1 MSSSAK
7 GKVGSKSVKKN
18 LNDKVAGTSSASSIQ
33 SSAAS
38 VVSNGNS
45 VSTTQ
50 TSNASTVPAE
60 KKSQA
65 PPAPSQPVN
74 SPLKHTALEDIP
86 VGVQRLADSFHKLQ
100 KTHSLQFRLNQLR
113 NIYFALKDNVDAI
126 TEALEKD
133 FGRSPSE
140 TRNLEV
146 YSSLNELVF
155 TMANLHKWAKPD
167 KVTDL
172 PVNMKT
178 NPVYVEKI
186 PLGVVLIIT
195 PFNYPLFLAIPSI
208 VGAIAAGN
216 CVVLKPSEATPHF
229 SQLLSDLL
237 TKALDPDIFFAVN
250 GAIPETTKLLDQRFD
265 KIMYTGNN
273 TVGTIIAKKAA
284 ETLTPVILELGGKS
298 PAFVLEDVKDK
309 DIPAIASR
317 LAWGRFTNAGQTC
330 VAVDYLLVHKSV
342 KAKLVAELIKVTNE
356 KFYPGLD
363 KDNKDYTHII
373 HDRAFQNLSK
383 IIETTKG
390 DIVVGGESDA
400 ASRYL
405 PPTIV
410 DNVKWDDS
418 TMRGEIFGPILP
430 IIEYDDLLEAIS
442 RIVSGPDT
450 PLAQYIFT
458 SGKTSRNS
466 NPQLNQILTSIRS
479 GATIVNDVLLHVAL
493 ANAPFGGV
501 GNSGHGA
508 YHGIYSFRAFSH
520 ERTTI
525 EQKLWNEFML
535 KVRYPPFTDEKNKVL
550 QVAQT
555 EHNGKVW
562 FNRTGNVRLTGPGT
576 FFNIW
581 TGVAGV
587 VAIAYAFS
595 GAL

>member
-1 MSSSAK
+1 MSTPDKA
-7 GKVGSKSVKKN
+7 KVGSKSVKKN
-18 LNDKVAGTSSASSIQ
+18 LNEKVAAASPAASVK

-38 VVSNGNS
+38 VASNG
-45 VSTTQ
+45 STASTAP
-50 TSNASTVPAE
+50 TSNGSTAPAE
-60 KKSQA
+60 KKVQ
-65 PPAPSQPVN
+65 APSQPAN
-74 SPLKHTALEDIP
+74 SPLKYTALDDIP

-100 KTHSLQFRLNQLR
+100 KTHSIQFRLNQLR
-113 NIYFALKDNVDAI
+113 NIYFGLKDNVDAI

-133 FGRSPSE
+133 FGRSPAE
-140 TRNLEV
+140 TKNLEV

-155 TMANLHKWAKPD
+155 TMANLHKWVKPD

-172 PVNMKT
+172 PVNMRT
-178 NPVYVEKI
+178 NPVYIEKI

-216 CVVLKPSEATPHF
+216 CVVFKPSESTPHF
-229 SQLLSDLL
+229 SQLISDIL

-309 DIPAIASR
+309 DIPTIASR

-330 VAVDYLLVHKSV
+330 VAVDYILVHKSV
-342 KAKLVAELIKVTNE
+342 KAKLVAELVKVTKE
-356 KFYPGLD
+356 KFYPGLN
-363 KDNKDYTHII
+363 KENKDYTHII

-390 DIVVGGESDA
+390 DIVLGGESDA

-430 IIEYDDLLEAIS
+430 IVEYDDLLEAIS
-442 RIVSGPDT
+442 RIISGPDT

-458 SGKTSRNS
+458 SGKTTRSS
-466 NPQLNQILTSIRS
+466 NRQLNQILTSVRS

-535 KVRYPPFTDEKNKVL
+535 KVRYPPFTEEKNKVL
-550 QVAQT
+550 EVAQT
-555 EHNGKVW
+555 EHNGNVW
-562 FNRTGNVRLTGPGT
+562 FGRTGNVRLNGPST